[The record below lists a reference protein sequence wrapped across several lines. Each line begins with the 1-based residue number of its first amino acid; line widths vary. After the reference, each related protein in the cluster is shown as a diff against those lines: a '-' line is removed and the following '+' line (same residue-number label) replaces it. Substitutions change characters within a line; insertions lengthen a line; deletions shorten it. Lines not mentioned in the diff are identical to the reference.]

1 MNKDDQIRLR
11 HMLDAAHEAVTFI
24 QHETRESLDRDRK
37 LLLALVKDVEIIGEA
52 ASRVS
57 EALQQTST
65 EIPWVQIVG
74 MRNRLIHAYFDIDK
88 ETVWKTITEDLP
100 PLILELEKIIPP
112 EENE

>member
-11 HMLDAAHEAVTFI
+11 HMLDAAHEAVMFI
-24 QHETRESLDRDRK
+24 QHETRASLDHDRK
-37 LLLALVKDVEIIGEA
+37 LLLALVKDIEIIGEA

-57 EALQQTST
+57 EALQQTSA
-65 EIPWVQIVG
+65 EIPWAQIVG

-88 ETVWKTITEDLP
+88 DTVWKTITEDLP
-100 PLILELEKIIPP
+100 PLIIELEKIIPP